1 MKSYGTRSVK
11 ANRFTQTG
19 WDYDE
24 EVPPEERGDPKV
36 SLIPDATAG
45 ILSTNES
52 PDIPFEV
59 SINPYR
65 GCEHG
70 CVYCFARPTHE
81 FLGYNAGI
89 DFETKILFKR
99 DAAALL
105 KEALAKPGWVPKRIQ
120 MSGVT
125 DPYQPVERKLKI
137 TRGILEVLAEARN
150 PVTIITKNHLVTRD
164 LDLLSELAA
173 VDAVSVFISIT
184 SLDPLLTGILE
195 PRTSRPARRLQAL
208 EALAKAGVRTGVM
221 VAPVIPALND
231 HEIPAILKA
240 AAEAG
245 ARHATYSLLRLPYS
259 LKELVEEWLR
269 THMPDRADKVMNRVR
284 MYRDGDLNKTGFGER
299 FKGTGPV
306 AAQVRDLFRIH
317 CARNGL
323 SNERYELNTK
333 AFRRPSLDGQM
344 TLFP

>member
-11 ANRFTQTG
+11 ANRFTETG
-19 WDYDE
+19 WEYDD

-36 SLIPDATAG
+36 SLIPDASAS

-52 PDIPFEV
+52 PDIPFDV

-70 CVYCFARPTHE
+70 CAYCFARPTHE

-99 DAAALL
+99 DAAVLL
-105 KEALAKPGWVPKRIQ
+105 REAMAKPGWVPKRIQ

-164 LDLLSELAA
+164 IDLLSELAA
-173 VDAVSVFISIT
+173 VDAVSVFVSVT
-184 SLDPLLTGILE
+184 SLDPALTGILE
-195 PRTSRPARRLQAL
+195 PRTSRPARRLQAI
-208 EALAKAGVRTGVM
+208 EALAKAGIRTGVM

-231 HEIPAILKA
+231 HEMPAILKA

-259 LKELVEEWLR
+259 LKELMEEWLR
-269 THMPDRADKVMNRVR
+269 THLPDRADKVLNRIR
-284 MYRDGDLNKTGFGER
+284 MYRDGDLNSNTFGER
-299 FKGTGPV
+299 FKGTGPI
-306 AAQVRDLFRIH
+306 AEQVRDLFRIH
-317 CARNGL
+317 NARNGL

-333 AFRRPSLDGQM
+333 AFVRPGPHGQKSL
-344 TLFP
+344 FS